1 MGSDAPNLETQTKKN
16 KKNMKKFI
24 SDNMWWIVILALA
37 IGGYALY
44 RVMKTNSNTEGDKTD
59 DTTK

>member
-1 MGSDAPNLETQTKKN
+1 
-16 KKNMKKFI
+16 
-24 SDNMWWIVILALA
+24 MWWIVILALA

-44 RVMKTNSNTEGDKTD
+44 KVMKTNSNTEGDKTD

>member
-1 MGSDAPNLETQTKKN
+1 
-16 KKNMKKFI
+16 MKKFI